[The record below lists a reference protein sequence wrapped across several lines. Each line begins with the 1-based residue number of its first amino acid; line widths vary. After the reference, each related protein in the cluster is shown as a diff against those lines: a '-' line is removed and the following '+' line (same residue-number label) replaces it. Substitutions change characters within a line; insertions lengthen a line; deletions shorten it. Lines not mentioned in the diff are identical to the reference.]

1 MTHVKLFSASRHQ
14 SKVQT
19 KTDDTRDANRA
30 ASKGRPLNSFPF
42 AAVPID
48 CCVYRNSQRPAC
60 ALLARLM
67 NQPHKPQ
74 TQGSK
79 ECTDSQPLDGQV
91 TWADSGSLS
100 NCKNVDRSPPVNP
113 LEKGGDHPKTPD
125 VTAKISGWST
135 GQPLFAFLRIVE
147 KKEER
152 ENYSQYIE
160 NLRFGGDRL
169 TTPRCV
175 VLPSSGFGWS
185 PPSARGLPTPD
196 HLSEVTQ

>member
-1 MTHVKLFSASRHQ
+1 VTHVKLFSASRHH

-19 KTDDTRDANRA
+19 TTDDTRDASRV
-30 ASKGRPLNSFPF
+30 ASKGKPLNSFSF
-42 AAVPID
+42 ASLPID

-60 ALLARLM
+60 ALLATPM
-67 NQPHKPQ
+67 NQPHTPQ
-74 TQGSK
+74 TQGPK
-79 ECTDSQPLDGQV
+79 ESTELEPLDRHEP
-91 TWADSGSLS
+91 WADSGIQS
-100 NCKNVDRSPPVNP
+100 NCKNVDRSPLVNP
-113 LEKGGDHPKTPD
+113 FEKGGDHPKTPD

-135 GQPLFAFLRIVE
+135 GQPQFAFLRIVE

-152 ENYSQYIE
+152 KNYSQYIE

-185 PPSARGLPTPD
+185 PPSASGLPTPD
-196 HLSEVTQ
+196 HLSGVTQ